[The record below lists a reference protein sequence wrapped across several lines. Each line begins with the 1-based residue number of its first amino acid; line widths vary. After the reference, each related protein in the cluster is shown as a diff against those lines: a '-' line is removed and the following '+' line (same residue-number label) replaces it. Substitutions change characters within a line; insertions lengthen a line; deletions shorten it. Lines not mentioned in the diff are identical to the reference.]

1 MSLLNSQ
8 WLTSLDTANQDLRN
22 QGLVRQLKLR
32 STPNAPIVKINGEQL
47 LSFCSNDYLGLSN
60 HPLLKNAMTEGADL
74 YGVGSGASA
83 LISGHTTA
91 HQLLENK
98 LAQTQSL
105 HIPNA
110 GACLM
115 NTGFMAN
122 IAMMTTLASLGTIS
136 IYSDELNHASIID
149 GVRMAK
155 AQSQAS
161 VFIYPHN
168 DVKTLQSKMEQD
180 KNPMKVIVT
189 DSVFSMD
196 GDFALL
202 HELVL
207 MAEHHQ
213 ALLYVDDAHGFGI
226 FGNNGYGSLEHLNL
240 ASPNIIYMGT
250 LGKAVGVSGA
260 FIAANQMWIDWLIQK
275 SRPVIYSTS
284 PSPAV
289 AHTILKSIELIESK
303 EGQQRRKHLF
313 ELIDYW
319 HENAQFNE
327 LKCLSSSSAIQPII
341 IGSNEAT
348 LKVAEQ
354 LRHANIW
361 VPAIRP
367 PTVPINTARLRVTL
381 NADHSQ
387 IQVQSLI
394 DRLMQIEKD
403 LG

>member
-1 MSLLNSQ
+1 MSFINSSWQ
-8 WLTSLDTANQDLRN
+8 KSLEAANRDLRD
-22 QGLVRQLKLR
+22 QGLVRHLKLR
-32 STPNAPIVKINGEQL
+32 STPNAPTVTINDEQL
-47 LSFCSNDYLGLSN
+47 LSFSSNDYLGLSN
-60 HPLLKNAMTEGADL
+60 HHRLKEAMSEGADL

-98 LAQTQSL
+98 LAQTQSV
-105 HIPNA
+105 HIPYV
-110 GACLM
+110 GVCLM

-122 IAMMTTLASLGTIS
+122 IAMMTALGSLGTIS

-168 DVKTLQSKMEQD
+168 DIKTLQSKMEQD
-180 KNPMKVIVT
+180 HNPLKIIVT
-189 DSVFSMD
+189 DCVFSMD
-196 GDFALL
+196 GDFAPL
-202 HELVL
+202 HELTQI
-207 MAEHHQ
+207 AESHQ
-213 ALLYVDDAHGFGI
+213 ALLYLDDAHGFGI
-226 FGNNGYGSLEHLNL
+226 FGKNGYGSLEHLNL

-260 FIAANQMWIDWLIQK
+260 FIAANKVWIDWLIQK

-289 AHTILKSIELIESK
+289 AHTILKSIELIESN
-303 EGQQRRKHLF
+303 EGQLRRKNLF
-313 ELIDYW
+313 DLVEYW
-319 HENAQFNE
+319 RQNAHFNQW
-327 LKCLSSSSAIQPII
+327 KCLPSFSAIQPII
-341 IGSNEAT
+341 IGSNEAA
-348 LKVAEQ
+348 LMVAEQ
-354 LRHANIW
+354 LRNSNIW

-367 PTVPINTARLRVTL
+367 PTVPKNTARLRVTL
-381 NADHSQ
+381 NSDHSL

-394 DRLMQIEKD
+394 ERLKQIEKN
-403 LG
+403 LR

>member
-1 MSLLNSQ
+1 MSLLNSP
-8 WLTSLDTANQDLRN
+8 WLTSLDTANQDFRD

-60 HPLLKNAMTEGADL
+60 HPLLKNAMSEGAEL

-91 HQLLENK
+91 HQLIENK

-122 IAMMTTLASLGTIS
+122 VAVMTALASLGTVS
-136 IYSDELNHASIID
+136 IYSDELNHASLID
-149 GVRMAK
+149 GIRMAK
-155 AQSQAS
+155 AQSQAT

-168 DVKTLQSKMEQD
+168 DVKALQSKMEQD
-180 KNPMKVIVT
+180 HNPLKLIVS

-196 GDFALL
+196 GDFAPLN
-202 HELVL
+202 ELVSL
-207 MAEHHQ
+207 AEHHQ

-226 FGNNGYGSLEHLNL
+226 FGKNAYGSLEHLGL
-240 ASPNIIYMGT
+240 VSPNIIYMGT

-260 FIAANQMWIDWLIQK
+260 FIAANQIWIDWLIQK

-284 PSPAV
+284 PSPAI
-289 AHTILKSIELIESK
+289 AHTILRSMELIQSK
-303 EGQQRRKHLF
+303 EGQLRRIHLF
-313 ELIDYW
+313 KLIDFW
-319 HENAQFNE
+319 RKNAHFNHW
-327 LKCLSSSSAIQPII
+327 KSLSSFSAIQPII

-348 LKVAEQ
+348 LIVAEQ
-354 LRHANIW
+354 LREANIW

-367 PTVPINTARLRVTL
+367 PTVPKNTARLRVTL

-387 IQVQSLI
+387 VQVQNLI
-394 DRLMQIEKD
+394 ERLMQIEKD

>member
-1 MSLLNSQ
+1 MSFLNSS
-8 WLTSLDTANQDLRN
+8 WLKSLDTANHDLHD

-32 STPNAPIVKINGEQL
+32 STPNAPIVRINDEQL

-60 HPLLKNAMTEGADL
+60 HHLLKEAMSEGADL

-91 HQLLENK
+91 HQILENK
-98 LAQTQSL
+98 LVQTQSL
-105 HIPNA
+105 HIPNV

-122 IAMMTTLASLGTIS
+122 IALMTALGSLGAIS
-136 IYSDELNHASIID
+136 IYSDELNHASLID

-155 AQSQAS
+155 AQSQAT

-168 DVKTLQSKMEQD
+168 DIKTLQSKMEQD
-180 KNPMKVIVT
+180 QNPLKIIVT

-196 GDFALL
+196 GDFAPL
-202 HELVL
+202 HELTQF
-207 MAEHHQ
+207 AESHH

-226 FGNNGYGSLEHLNL
+226 FGKNGHGGLEHLNIS
-240 ASPNIIYMGT
+240 SPNIIYMGT

-260 FIAANQMWIDWLIQK
+260 FIAANKVWIDWLIQK

-284 PSPAV
+284 PSPAI
-289 AHTILKSIELIESK
+289 AHTISKSMEVIESE
-303 EGQQRRKHLF
+303 EGQLRRKHLF
-313 ELIDYW
+313 QLIHYW
-319 HENAQFNE
+319 RENAHFRKW
-327 LKCLSSSSAIQPII
+327 KCLPSSSAIQPII
-341 IGSNEAT
+341 VGSNEAAI
-348 LKVAEQ
+348 LVAEQ
-354 LRHANIW
+354 LRNSNIW

-367 PTVPINTARLRVTL
+367 PTVPKNTARLRVTL
-381 NADHSQ
+381 NSDHSL

-394 DRLMQIEKD
+394 ERLKQIEKN
-403 LG
+403 LR

>member
-1 MSLLNSQ
+1 MSFLNSP
-8 WLTSLDTANQDLRN
+8 WLTSLDAANHDLRD

-32 STPNAPIVKINGEQL
+32 STPNAPVVRINGEQF

-60 HPLLKNAMTEGADL
+60 HPLLKQAMSEGADL

-91 HQLLENK
+91 HQILENK

-105 HIPNA
+105 HIPNV

-122 IAMMTTLASLGTIS
+122 IALMTALGSLGAIS
-136 IYSDELNHASIID
+136 IYSDELNHASLID

-168 DVKTLQSKMEQD
+168 DIKTLQSKMEQD
-180 KNPMKVIVT
+180 QNPLKIIVT

-196 GDFALL
+196 GDLAPL
-202 HELVL
+202 HELTQI
-207 MAEHHQ
+207 AESHQ

-226 FGNNGYGSLEHLNL
+226 FGINGHGSLEHLNIS
-240 ASPNIIYMGT
+240 SPNIIYMGT

-260 FIAANQMWIDWLIQK
+260 FISANQIWIDWLIQK
-275 SRPVIYSTS
+275 SRPVIYSTT

-303 EGQQRRKHLF
+303 EGQSRRKNLF
-313 ELIDYW
+313 DLIEYW
-319 HENAQFNE
+319 RQNAHFHQW
-327 LKCLSSSSAIQPII
+327 KCLPSTSAIQPII
-341 IGSNEAT
+341 IGSNEEA
-348 LKVAEQ
+348 LQVAEQ
-354 LRHANIW
+354 LRQSNIW

-367 PTVPINTARLRVTL
+367 PTVPKNTARLRVTL
-381 NADHSQ
+381 NADHTQ
-387 IQVQSLI
+387 EQVQTLI
-394 DRLMQIEKD
+394 DQLIRIERTFR
-403 LG
+403 

>member
-1 MSLLNSQ
+1 MSFLNSP
-8 WLTSLDTANQDLRN
+8 WLTSLDAANNDLRD

-32 STPNAPIVKINGEQL
+32 STPNAPIIRINGEQF

-60 HPLLKNAMTEGADL
+60 HPLLKQAMSEGADF

-91 HQLLENK
+91 HQILENK
-98 LAQTQSL
+98 LAQMQSL
-105 HIPNA
+105 HIPNV

-122 IAMMTTLASLGTIS
+122 IAMLTPLGSLGAIS
-136 IYSDELNHASIID
+136 IYSDELNHASLID

-168 DVKTLQSKMEQD
+168 DLKTLQRKMEQD
-180 KNPMKVIVT
+180 QNPLKIIVT

-196 GDFALL
+196 GDFAPL
-202 HELVL
+202 HELTQI
-207 MAEHHQ
+207 AESHQ

-226 FGNNGYGSLEHLNL
+226 FGINGHGSLEHLNIS
-240 ASPNIIYMGT
+240 SPNIIYMGT

-260 FIAANQMWIDWLIQK
+260 FIAANQIWIDWLIQK

-303 EGQQRRKHLF
+303 EGQSRRKNLF
-313 ELIDYW
+313 DLIEYW
-319 HENAQFNE
+319 RQNAHFHQW
-327 LKCLSSSSAIQPII
+327 KCLPSTSAIQPII
-341 IGSNEAT
+341 IGSNEEA
-348 LKVAEQ
+348 LQVAEQ
-354 LRHANIW
+354 LRQSNIW

-367 PTVPINTARLRVTL
+367 PTVPKNTARLRVTF
-381 NADHSQ
+381 NADHTQ
-387 IQVQSLI
+387 KQVQTLI
-394 DRLMQIEKD
+394 DQLIRIERTFR
-403 LG
+403 

>member
-1 MSLLNSQ
+1 MISPWIDALN
-8 WLTSLDTANQDLRN
+8 DANLALQ
-22 QGLVRQLKLR
+22 QAGLVRQLKLR
-32 STPNAPIVKINGEQL
+32 SSPNGPTVNVNDASL

-60 HPLLKNAMTEGADL
+60 HPSLIKAMAEGADL

-83 LISGHTTA
+83 LISGHSTA
-91 HQLLENK
+91 HQLLEEK

-105 HIPNA
+105 HIPNL
-110 GACLM
+110 GVCFM

-122 IAMMTTLASLGTIS
+122 IAMITALASLGAIS

-155 AQSQAS
+155 AQSEAT

-168 DVKTLQSKMEQD
+168 DVKTLQHKLEKDQSPFKL
-180 KNPMKVIVT
+180 IVT

-196 GDFALL
+196 GDFAHLT
-202 HELVL
+202 ELVQL
-207 MAEHHQ
+207 AEHHQ
-213 ALLYVDDAHGFGI
+213 AILYVDDAHGFGV
-226 FGNNGYGSLEHLNL
+226 FGKQGHGSLEHFDIT
-240 ASPNIIYMGT
+240 SPNMIYMGT

-260 FIAANQMWIDWLIQK
+260 FIAANQMWINWLVQK

-289 AHTILKSIELIESK
+289 AHTILKSIELIESE
-303 EGQQRRKHLF
+303 EGQLRRNHLF

-319 HENAQFNE
+319 RENAHFQKW
-327 LKCLSSSSAIQPII
+327 KCLPSSSAIQPII
-341 IGSNEAT
+341 IGSNEAAVH
-348 LKVAEQ
+348 VAEQ
-354 LRHANIW
+354 LRQSSMW

-367 PTVPINTARLRVTL
+367 PTVPKNTARLRVTF

-387 IQVQSLI
+387 EQVQSLI

>member
-1 MSLLNSQ
+1 MSFLNSP
-8 WLTSLDTANQDLRN
+8 WLTSLDAANHDLRD

-32 STPNAPIVKINGEQL
+32 STPNAPVVRINGEQF

-60 HPLLKNAMTEGADL
+60 HPLLKQAMSEGADL

-91 HQLLENK
+91 HQILENK

-105 HIPNA
+105 HIPNV

-122 IAMMTTLASLGTIS
+122 IALMTALGSLGAIS
-136 IYSDELNHASIID
+136 IYSDELNHASLID

-168 DVKTLQSKMEQD
+168 DIKTLQSKMEQD
-180 KNPMKVIVT
+180 QNPLKIIVT

-196 GDFALL
+196 GDLAPL
-202 HELVL
+202 HELTQI
-207 MAEHHQ
+207 AESHQ

-226 FGNNGYGSLEHLNL
+226 FGINGHGSLEHLNIS
-240 ASPNIIYMGT
+240 SPNIIYMGT

-260 FIAANQMWIDWLIQK
+260 FISANQIWIDWLIQK

-303 EGQQRRKHLF
+303 EGQSRRKNLF
-313 ELIDYW
+313 DLIEYW
-319 HENAQFNE
+319 RQNAHFHQW
-327 LKCLSSSSAIQPII
+327 KCLPSTSAIQPII
-341 IGSNEAT
+341 IGSNEEA
-348 LKVAEQ
+348 LQVAEQ
-354 LRHANIW
+354 LRQSNIW

-367 PTVPINTARLRVTL
+367 PTVPKNTARLRVTL
-381 NADHSQ
+381 NADHTQ
-387 IQVQSLI
+387 EQVQTLI
-394 DRLMQIEKD
+394 DQLIRIERTFR
-403 LG
+403 

>member
-1 MSLLNSQ
+1 MISPWIDALN
-8 WLTSLDTANQDLRN
+8 DANLALQ
-22 QGLVRQLKLR
+22 QAGLVRQLNLR
-32 STPNAPIVKINGEQL
+32 SSPNGPRVNVNDTSL

-60 HPLLKNAMTEGADL
+60 HPSLIKAMAEGADL

-83 LISGHTTA
+83 LISGHSTA

-98 LAQTQSL
+98 LALTQSL
-105 HIPNA
+105 YIPKV
-110 GACLM
+110 GACFM

-122 IAMMTTLASLGTIS
+122 IAMITALASLGAVS

-149 GVRMAK
+149 AVRMAK
-155 AQSQAS
+155 AQSEAT

-168 DVKTLQSKMEQD
+168 DVKTLLHKLENDQ
-180 KNPMKVIVT
+180 NPFKLIVT

-196 GDFALL
+196 GDFAHLTK
-202 HELVL
+202 LVQL
-207 MAEHHQ
+207 AEHHQ
-213 ALLYVDDAHGFGI
+213 ALLYVDDAHGFGV
-226 FGNNGYGSLEHLNL
+226 FGKNGHGSLEHFNTT
-240 ASPNIIYMGT
+240 SPNMIYMGT

-260 FIAANQMWIDWLIQK
+260 FIAANQMWIDWLVQK

-289 AHTILKSIELIESK
+289 AHTILKSIELIESE
-303 EGQQRRKHLF
+303 EGQIRRNHLF

-319 HENAQFNE
+319 RENTHFQKW
-327 LKCLSSSSAIQPII
+327 KCLPSSSAIQPII
-341 IGSNEAT
+341 IGSNESA
-348 LKVAEQ
+348 LQVAEQ
-354 LRHANIW
+354 LRQSSMW

-367 PTVPINTARLRVTL
+367 PTVPKNTARLRVTF

-387 IQVQSLI
+387 EQVQRLI

-403 LG
+403 L

>member
-1 MSLLNSQ
+1 MISPWIDALN
-8 WLTSLDTANQDLRN
+8 DANLALQ
-22 QGLVRQLKLR
+22 QAGLVRQLKLR
-32 STPNAPIVKINGEQL
+32 SSPNGPTVNVNDASL

-60 HPLLKNAMTEGADL
+60 HPSLIKAMAEGADL

-83 LISGHTTA
+83 LISGHSTA

-98 LAQTQSL
+98 LALTQSL
-105 HIPNA
+105 HIPNV
-110 GACLM
+110 GVCFM

-122 IAMMTTLASLGTIS
+122 IAMITALASLGAIS

-155 AQSQAS
+155 AQSEAT

-168 DVKTLQSKMEQD
+168 DVKTLQHKLEKDQSPFKL
-180 KNPMKVIVT
+180 IVT

-196 GDFALL
+196 GDFAHLT
-202 HELVL
+202 ELVQL
-207 MAEHHQ
+207 AEHHQ
-213 ALLYVDDAHGFGI
+213 AILYVDDAHGFGV
-226 FGNNGYGSLEHLNL
+226 FGKQGHGSLEHFDIT
-240 ASPNIIYMGT
+240 SPNMLYMGT

-260 FIAANQMWIDWLIQK
+260 FIAANQMWINWLLQK

-289 AHTILKSIELIESK
+289 AHTILKSIELIESE
-303 EGQQRRKHLF
+303 EGQLRRNHLF

-319 HENAQFNE
+319 RENAHFQKW
-327 LKCLSSSSAIQPII
+327 KCLPSSSAIQPII
-341 IGSNEAT
+341 IGSNEAAVH
-348 LKVAEQ
+348 VAEQ
-354 LRHANIW
+354 LRQSSMW

-367 PTVPINTARLRVTL
+367 PTVPKNTARLRVTF

-387 IQVQSLI
+387 EQVQSLI
-394 DRLMQIEKD
+394 DRLMLIEKD

>member
-1 MSLLNSQ
+1 MSFLNSP
-8 WLTSLDTANQDLRN
+8 WLTSLDAANHDLRD

-32 STPNAPIVKINGEQL
+32 STPNAPVVRINGEQF

-60 HPLLKNAMTEGADL
+60 HPLLKQAMSEGADL

-91 HQLLENK
+91 HQILENK

-105 HIPNA
+105 HIPNV

-122 IAMMTTLASLGTIS
+122 IALMTALGSLGAIS
-136 IYSDELNHASIID
+136 IYSDELNHASLID

-168 DVKTLQSKMEQD
+168 DIKTLQSKMEQD
-180 KNPMKVIVT
+180 QNPLKIIVT

-196 GDFALL
+196 GDLAPL
-202 HELVL
+202 HELTQI
-207 MAEHHQ
+207 AESHQ

-226 FGNNGYGSLEHLNL
+226 FGINGHGRLEHLNIS
-240 ASPNIIYMGT
+240 SPNIIYMGT

-260 FIAANQMWIDWLIQK
+260 FISANQIWIDWLIQK
-275 SRPVIYSTS
+275 SRPVIYSTT
-284 PSPAV
+284 PSPAI

-303 EGQQRRKHLF
+303 EGQSRRKNLF
-313 ELIDYW
+313 DLIEYW
-319 HENAQFNE
+319 RQNAHFHQW
-327 LKCLSSSSAIQPII
+327 KCLPSTSAIQPII
-341 IGSNEAT
+341 IGSNEEA
-348 LKVAEQ
+348 LQVAEQ
-354 LRHANIW
+354 LRQSNIW

-367 PTVPINTARLRVTL
+367 PTVPKNTARLRVTL
-381 NADHSQ
+381 NADHTQ
-387 IQVQSLI
+387 EQVQTLI
-394 DRLMQIEKD
+394 DQLIRIERTFR
-403 LG
+403 